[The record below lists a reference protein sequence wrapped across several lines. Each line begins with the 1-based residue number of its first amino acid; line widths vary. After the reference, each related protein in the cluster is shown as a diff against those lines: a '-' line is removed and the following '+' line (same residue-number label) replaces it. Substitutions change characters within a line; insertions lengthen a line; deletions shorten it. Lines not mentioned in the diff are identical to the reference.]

1 MKKLFACLFFIGMLS
16 NLFAQQISVKSFRKL
31 ETDLDARVYNPK
43 KDQNGDVCAIIKV
56 VTTQTGFTWDPDGL
70 GIMAA
75 VAKVGEYWLYVP
87 YGAKR
92 LSIHH
97 PQLGILRDYIYPL
110 PIEKA
115 TVYEMVLT
123 TGKVTTKVEEAEIES
138 QWLIINSEPS
148 DADVYINNQ
157 AVGKTPYQNELPVG
171 KYSWRIQKDLYINEA
186 GVVELVKGGEKQRID
201 VNLKLNFGYLD
212 ITSLPESGA
221 TVKLNGIPTGQ
232 KTPCKLENIP
242 VGEHTLSVN
251 LDMYEP
257 ASQRFSLGV
266 GETKPIVFNLNPIF
280 GKVNVT
286 ADSLADIYVNGQFK
300 AKDSWHGRLTQGV
313 YTFEAKK
320 EKYTS
325 DIQKKTLII
334 GDSLNIELHPTPRF
348 GVLKVITKPIDAAI
362 VINGKNIGQSPMTL
376 KNILIG
382 EYEVE
387 LTKQGYLTSFEKVTI
402 TEGQTTTLN
411 LKLNTARSV
420 TIDSKPTDAD
430 LFIDNRNVG
439 KTPFTGTL
447 ISGNHDIRVE
457 LYELKTEKTISI
469 PQSGGDTNFELII
482 KAPEVTM
489 EETPETK
496 KETIPENKQPTAN
509 NLKSLSP
516 DTAPYLMNA
525 SKPGKPKKPTNGFLI
540 AEIAYPLIKGSDGS
554 IAGNSLCYNFKF
566 GVARNVGFY
575 AGVTTCFNEAT
586 IDYTGNNLPST
597 YYSKSISK
605 SSYNRLG
612 VVGGLVFNTKPL
624 ALFAGAGF
632 GYYNHYVTTELYN
645 YSNDSYAKTINYGD
659 RNSYTGIETEIGLVF
674 KSRPMAFSLGIT
686 SIDFKYGECKLGLG
700 IVF

>member
-1 MKKLFACLFFIGMLS
+1 MKQLYTLIFILS
-16 NLFAQQISVKSFRKL
+16 FTSSLFAQQISVKSFQKR

-97 PQLGILRDYIYPL
+97 PKLGILRDYIYPL

-148 DADVYINNQ
+148 DAVVYINNQ
-157 AVGKTPYQNELPVG
+157 AVGKTPYQNELPIG
-171 KYSWRIQKDLYINEA
+171 KYTWRIQKDLYINQA
-186 GVVELVKGGEKQRID
+186 GAVELVAGGEKQRID
-201 VNLKLNFGYLD
+201 VNLKLNFGNLD

-221 TVKLNGIPTGQ
+221 SIKLNGIPTGQ

-242 VGEHTLSVN
+242 LGEHTISVN

-257 ASQRFSLGV
+257 ASQRFSLAV

-300 AKDSWHGRLTQGV
+300 AKDNWQGRLTQGV

-334 GDSLNIELHPTPRF
+334 GDSLNVILHPTPRY

-362 VINGKNIGQSPMTL
+362 VIDGKNMGLSPITL
-376 KNILIG
+376 KNILMG
-382 EYEVE
+382 EYNVE
-387 LTKQGYLTSFEKVTI
+387 LSKTGFLSVIEKATV
-402 TEGQTTTLN
+402 TEGQTTTIN
-411 LKLNTARSV
+411 TKLNTERSV
-420 TIDSKPTDAD
+420 TINSVPSEAD
-430 LFIDNRNVG
+430 LYIDNRKIG
-439 KTPFTGTL
+439 KTPFTGAL
-447 ISGNHDIRVE
+447 ISGNHNIRIEVFD
-457 LYELKTEKTISI
+457 LKTEKTITV
-469 PQSGGDTNFELII
+469 PQTGGETTFEL
-482 KAPEVTM
+482 
-489 EETPETK
+489 
-496 KETIPENKQPTAN
+496 TISKQTSSKDDSSGNKQPASNQLNLSNPVTNQPLTKPVITEKSVKQTNVFFLAGISYPIIKTSN
-509 NLKSLSP
+509 GGIAASGLGYNLKIGMAKTL
-516 DTAPYLMNA
+516 
-525 SKPGKPKKPTNGFLI
+525 
-540 AEIAYPLIKGSDGS
+540 
-554 IAGNSLCYNFKF
+554 
-566 GVARNVGFY
+566 GVY
-575 AGVTTCFNEAT
+575 AGITSNLSQAT
-586 IDYTGNNLPST
+586 IDYTVETLPSI
-597 YYSKSISK
+597 YYSKSVSK
-605 SSYNRLG
+605 SAFNRFG

-624 ALFAGAGF
+624 ALHAGAGW
-632 GYYNHYVTTELYN
+632 GYYNHYVTTDLYN
-645 YSNDSYAKTINYGD
+645 YTNGTFVKTANYSD
-659 RNSYTGIETEIGLVF
+659 KNSFSGFETDAGIIF
-674 KSRPMAFSLGIT
+674 KTKPVAITLGVS
-686 SIDFKYGECKLGLG
+686 SIEFKYVECKLGLG